1 MVLSKKGNKRKVDD
15 VVVRSGDQ
23 VLSKQESLIYLGVQ
37 IDKDLS
43 WHLHIDS
50 VRQKCLAKL
59 ALIRRAGHY
68 LPCSI
73 RKLLYLSLVLPH
85 LDYCF
90 VVWHACGTTLSDRVE
105 RIQNYAMR
113 MILRKPPRTRSH
125 PLCQMLGWT
134 TLHHRRHLA
143 MFGQVRRC
151 LMYKAPAFWAT
162 KFTTNVAYNANYP
175 STRSS
180 T

>member
-1 MVLSKKGNKRKVDD
+1 ML
-15 VVVRSGDQ
+15 VVVRSRDQ
-23 VLSKQESLIYLGVQ
+23 VLSKQESVKYLGVQ

-43 WHLHIDS
+43 WNLHIDGIQ
-50 VRQKCLAKL
+50 QKCLAKL

-85 LDYCF
+85 LDCCS

-113 MILRKPPRTRSH
+113 VILRK
-125 PLCQMLGWT
+125 LWCI
-134 TLHHRRHLA
+134 
-143 MFGQVRRC
+143 V
-151 LMYKAPAFWAT
+151 
-162 KFTTNVAYNANYP
+162 TNK
-175 STRSS
+175 
-180 T
+180 